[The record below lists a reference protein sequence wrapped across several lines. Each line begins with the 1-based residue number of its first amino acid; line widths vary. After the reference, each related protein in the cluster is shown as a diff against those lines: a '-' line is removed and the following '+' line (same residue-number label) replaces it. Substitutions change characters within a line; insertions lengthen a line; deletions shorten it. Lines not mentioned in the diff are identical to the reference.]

1 MLFKKGKWRL
11 HSPLV
16 EKKKPPLLEVLEI
29 SVLFY
34 FYASACKAILT
45 NLVQL
50 YILSAP
56 IRNLSHEAVY
66 RTDFSKE
73 ELERFFACIFYFC
86 KHGGSS
92 ITDFWSEMEDNQ
104 NCYQFSKGLLSRER
118 FKLLYNCL
126 FIGKYVSNSNGE
138 VVMMDDDEK
147 LDELF
152 DMMNDLFSGFVNP
165 SNYVCIDESVSIN
178 C

>member
-1 MLFKKGKWRL
+1 
-11 HSPLV
+11 
-16 EKKKPPLLEVLEI
+16 
-29 SVLFY
+29 
-34 FYASACKAILT
+34 
-45 NLVQL
+45 
-50 YILSAP
+50 
-56 IRNLSHEAVY
+56 
-66 RTDFSKE
+66 
-73 ELERFFACIFYFC
+73 
-86 KHGGSS
+86 
-92 ITDFWSEMEDNQ
+92 MEDNQ